1 MAHCLRITGPTRLEG
16 EVRASGSKNAALPMM
31 AAVLLAEGPV
41 VLAGAP
47 QLADVDRMA
56 QVLRELGVEVLWD
69 EDDTL
74 QMRVIDRRPVHARYK
89 LVRRMRASF
98 CVLGPLVA
106 RRGEAVVSLP
116 GGCAIGQRPVDL
128 HLAGLRALGA
138 RIALRHGYVVARADR
153 LHGTTID
160 LAGPY
165 GPTVTGTAN
174 VLSAAVLAEGQ
185 TTIEH
190 AAVEPEIVELGNLLI
205 AMGAKIE
212 GLGTPTIRVD
222 GVEQLAGATCRVIPD
237 RIEAATLLL
246 AGAITGGQVRVG
258 GIVPDHLTAILDLL
272 RQTGCRVDAGA
283 DAVTVRAEG
292 RPRAVD
298 VTAEPYPS
306 VPTDVQAQWM
316 ALLSTAEGTSAVRD
330 TVFPSRMAHVAEL
343 VRLGARIDQH
353 DGGAVIRGIARLSG
367 AVVTAR
373 DLRAS
378 AALVLA
384 GLAAE
389 GATTVRAARHLD
401 RGYQRLD
408 LKLAGLGAR
417 IERS

>member
-41 VLAGAP
+41 VLAGVP
-47 QLADVDRMA
+47 QLADVDRMT

-74 QMRVIDRRPVHARYK
+74 QMRVVDRRPVHARYK

-138 RIALRHGYVVARADR
+138 RIALRHGYVVARAER

-160 LAGPY
+160 LAGPH

-205 AMGAKIE
+205 AMGAKID

-222 GVEQLAGATCRVIPD
+222 GVERLAGATCRVIPD

-246 AGAITGGQVRVG
+246 AGAITGGEVRVG
-258 GIVPDHLTAILDLL
+258 GVAAEHLTAVLDLL

-283 DAVTVRAEG
+283 DVVTVHAEG
-292 RPRAVD
+292 RLRAVD
-298 VTAEPYPS
+298 VTAEPYPG

-316 ALLSTAEGTSAVRD
+316 ALLATAEGTSAVRD

-343 VRLGARIDQH
+343 VRLGARIEQH
-353 DGGAVIRGIARLSG
+353 DGGAVIRGVARLSG

-389 GATTVRAARHLD
+389 GATTVRASRHLD

-408 LKLAGLGAR
+408 LKLTGLGAR